1 MNLREI
7 DRLVAEKVMGWR
19 LKSFPGEGGGF
30 SAWLNDDGKIIKYE
44 NNCTLHAQPYDFWKP
59 TTNIADA
66 WKVVE
71 KLQKDGWHIELYNEN
86 EKWCFDLTKYNE
98 FMFVDRFYRAS
109 AEDASLAICLAALKA
124 VGVEVEVT
132 EQ

>member
-1 MNLREI
+1 MNLRKI

-66 WKVVE
+66 WQVVKEFYEKGDKVTVTNT
-71 KLQKDGWHIELYNEN
+71 LGGN
-86 EKWCFDLTKYNE
+86 WCCYISTGLGQF
-98 FMFVDRFYRAS
+98 S
-109 AEDASLAICLAALKA
+109 AIAETAPLAICLAALKA
-124 VGVEVEVT
+124 CDIEVET
-132 EQ
+132 E